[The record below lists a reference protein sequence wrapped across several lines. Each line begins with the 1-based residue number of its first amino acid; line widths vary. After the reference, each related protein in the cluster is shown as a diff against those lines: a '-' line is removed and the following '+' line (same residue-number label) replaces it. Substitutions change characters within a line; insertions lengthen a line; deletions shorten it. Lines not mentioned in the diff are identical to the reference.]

1 MFKNTCTSIAFGGPR
16 TKSTPFGGRSS
27 PNTEL
32 RSNTLARQ
40 FDAPFNAHMSTRH
53 TFEPEADLPL
63 RVAEEHGELWVIC
76 GFLVWLFTGHFLTR
90 PRSTA

>member
-1 MFKNTCTSIAFGGPR
+1 
-16 TKSTPFGGRSS
+16 
-27 PNTEL
+27 
-32 RSNTLARQ
+32 
-40 FDAPFNAHMSTRH
+40 MSTRH
-53 TFEPEADLPL
+53 TFEPEVDLPL